1 MDLELPIM
9 CYMVYNWKHM
19 NRKNYSQNFKKK
31 ARTLRSVDGL
41 SYGEIARKLKIS
53 KSTVKS
59 WCYDIVLSPAHHAR
73 LYTKQVEILSRGPK
87 SSHERRMKEIEKII
101 QDGEREIITPL
112 DINGYKLIGAA
123 LYWAEGDKTKNF
135 AVANS
140 DPLMIKF
147 LVQWM
152 DKVLGVPAQRIKAHL
167 NIYSQQNESEIKLFW
182 SDLTGIP
189 IENFGKS
196 FVKPANKNYKK
207 NTLYYGTIKIRCFRG
222 TDLRH
227 RVFGWVKAFLK
238 EIGPSVEE
246 VERKWYKLKTDYKR
260 R

>member
-1 MDLELPIM
+1 
-9 CYMVYNWKHM
+9 
-19 NRKNYSQNFKKK
+19 
-31 ARTLRSVDGL
+31 
-41 SYGEIARKLKIS
+41 
-53 KSTVKS
+53 
-59 WCYDIVLSPAHHAR
+59 
-73 LYTKQVEILSRGPK
+73 
-87 SSHERRMKEIEKII
+87 MKEIEKII

-152 DKVLGVPAQRIKAHL
+152 YKALGVPAQRIKAHL

-207 NTLYYGTIKIRCFRG
+207 NTLY
-222 TDLRH
+222 
-227 RVFGWVKAFLK
+227 
-238 EIGPSVEE
+238 
-246 VERKWYKLKTDYKR
+246 
-260 R
+260 